1 MHVEELWRFP
11 VKSMGGERLDSA
23 RLTTDGVDGDRRVHV
38 RNGHGVLTARTRHGL
53 LGLCAATAPDGE
65 VLIDGTPWDDPK
77 AADAV
82 HAVAGPDAELV
93 AYGGRERFDVLPLL
107 VATDG
112 GVAAL
117 GYDGRRLRPN
127 IVVGGVPGLEER
139 SWPGKVLRIGA
150 VVIGVESLRARCVT
164 TIIDPDTGD
173 LNPGVLRRI
182 NRVFD
187 GRVALNCWV
196 ARGGEIRVGDPVEVA
211 EEDVPKPER
220 GGWIVGAPYLVP

>member
-1 MHVEELWRFP
+1 M
-11 VKSMGGERLDSA
+11 
-23 RLTTDGVDGDRRVHV
+23 HV

-53 LGLCAATAPDGE
+53 LGLCAATAPDWRG
-65 VLIDGTPWDDPK
+65 
-77 AADAV
+77 ADRRHPV
-82 HAVAGPDAELV
+82 GRPEGGGRGHAVAGPDAELV

-173 LNPGVLRRI
+173 LNPGCCAGSTAC
-182 NRVFD
+182 D
-187 GRVALNCWV
+187 GCVALNRRV
-196 ARGGEIRVGDPVEVA
+196 VRGGEIRVGDPVEVA